1 MLLTAPGAS
10 ASSVAYYYVG
20 NQVLARRS
28 TVVGGIRSGR
38 CRGSR
43 YYDSAAASWV
53 EGYYDDVQSLG
64 VKWDMVNQ
72 RGLAG
77 TGMWALLMD
86 EGSPDLWNLLAAKFV
101 NVPPTFTETYNPPRT
116 LFFEPG
122 TYVGRQFN
130 ASGAVTA
137 SLSYTLATASNAPT
151 SQRSTIPNQ
160 PGTWYYITAGIWAGY
175 WIQES
180 AGVTL
185 GATAA
190 GHLRAR
196 STPSRLLDTRVGNGL
211 AGPFVANTPRTFQVA
226 GRGGVPASAVAVTG
240 NLAVTNQSGAGC
252 VPTSAPTAVEQPDQL
267 DPELPDRRH
276 PGDRGDGGPRPGRQP
291 ERDRRLCR
299 LGRPHLRRDRL
310 LRARR
315 LAARPTC
322 PLDPLPTARH
332 PGRQRPRRAVRGQHP
347 AHLPGRRPGW
357 GAGQRGGGHL
367 QLGGSPAR
375 AAPASSSSAP
385 LRCPIPPA

>member
-1 MLLTAPGAS
+1 MTTS
-10 ASSVAYYYVG
+10 ASSRRRSSSGASRTTAEPG
-20 NQVLARRS
+20 GRTSDALNAPDRARRLG
-28 TVVGGIRSGR
+28 VIGGVLLRRKPGAGQAQHGRRWDPVGR

-43 YYDSAAASWV
+43 TTTARPASWV
-53 EGYYDDVQSLG
+53 EGYYDDVQSLA

-185 GATAA
+185 GA
-190 GHLRAR
+190 
-196 STPSRLLDTRVGNGL
+196 P
-211 AGPFVANTPRTFQVA
+211 P
-226 GRGGVPASAVAVTG
+226 PATYV
-240 NLAVTNQSGAGC
+240 
-252 VPTSAPTAVEQPDQL
+252 
-267 DPELPDRRH
+267 
-276 PGDRGDGGPRPGRQP
+276 
-291 ERDRRLCR
+291 
-299 LGRPHLRRDRL
+299 
-310 LRARR
+310 
-315 LAARPTC
+315 
-322 PLDPLPTARH
+322 PLDPVPTARH

-347 AHLPGRRPGW
+347 AHLPGRRPGRR
-357 GAGQRGGGHL
+357 AGQRGGGHR
-367 QLGGSPAR
+367 QPGGHQPERRRLRPTSARPRSAARPAR
-375 AAPASSSSAP
+375 P
-385 LRCPIPPA
+385 